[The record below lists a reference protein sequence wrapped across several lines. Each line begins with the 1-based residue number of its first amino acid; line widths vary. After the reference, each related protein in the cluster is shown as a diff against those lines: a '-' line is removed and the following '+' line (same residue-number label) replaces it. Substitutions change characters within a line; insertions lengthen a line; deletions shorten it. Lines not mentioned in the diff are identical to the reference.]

1 MKFLIRSFFKTLRV
15 VLGPV
20 VLLKERLSR
29 PAGVV
34 RAQATQA
41 IVNKQCESLA
51 LYQYKTCPFCM
62 KVRQEMARLSLR
74 IEKRDAQYDATN
86 RSALIA
92 AVGKP
97 KVPCLQITHDSGQV
111 EWLLD
116 SKAIMAYLQGRF
128 SDSSVSSVQA

>member
-1 MKFLIRSFFKTLRV
+1 MKIFFKALRIA
-15 VLGPV
+15 LGP
-20 VLLKERLSR
+20 LLLLWEFITR
-29 PAGVV
+29 PRGLV
-34 RAQATQA
+34 RAPAQQALVDA
-41 IVNKQCESLA
+41 SARSLV
-51 LYQYKTCPFCM
+51 LYQFKTCPFCM

-74 IEKRDAQYDATN
+74 IEKRDAQHDEKN

-128 SDSSVSSVQA
+128 SS

>member
-1 MKFLIRSFFKTLRV
+1 MKIFFKGLRIA
-15 VLGPV
+15 LGPF
-20 VLLKERLSR
+20 LLLWELITRPQGLERT
-29 PAGVV
+29 PAQQALVDASV
-34 RAQATQA
+34 R
-41 IVNKQCESLA
+41 SLV
-51 LYQYKTCPFCM
+51 LYQFKTCPFCM
-62 KVRQEMARLSLR
+62 KVRQEMARLSLT
-74 IEKRDAQYDATN
+74 IEKRDAQHDEKN

-128 SDSSVSSVQA
+128 AS

>member
-1 MKFLIRSFFKTLRV
+1 MKFFFKALRIA
-15 VLGPV
+15 LGPF
-20 VLLKERLSR
+20 LLLWEFITR
-29 PAGVV
+29 PKGLV
-34 RAQATQA
+34 RVAAQQA
-41 IVNKQCESLA
+41 LVDASTRSLV
-51 LYQYKTCPFCM
+51 LYQFKTCPFCM

-74 IEKRDAQYDATN
+74 IEKRDAQYDETN

-128 SDSSVSSVQA
+128 SS

>member
-1 MKFLIRSFFKTLRV
+1 VKFFFKALRIALGPFLLLWETVTRPQGLIRAS
-15 VLGPV
+15 GQ
-20 VLLKERLSR
+20 
-29 PAGVV
+29 
-34 RAQATQA
+34 QALVDA
-41 IVNKQCESLA
+41 SASSLV
-51 LYQYKTCPFCM
+51 LYQFKTCPFCM
-62 KVRQEMARLSLR
+62 KVRQEIARLSLT
-74 IEKRDAQYDATN
+74 IEKRDAQYDEKN

-128 SDSSVSSVQA
+128 AS

>member
-1 MKFLIRSFFKTLRV
+1 VKFFFKALRIA
-15 VLGPV
+15 LGPF
-20 VLLKERLSR
+20 LLLWEFITR
-29 PAGVV
+29 PKGLV
-34 RAQATQA
+34 RVPAQQA
-41 IVNKQCESLA
+41 LVDASTRSLV
-51 LYQYKTCPFCM
+51 LYQFKTCPFCM

-74 IEKRDAQYDATN
+74 IEKRDAQYHETN

-128 SDSSVSSVQA
+128 AS

>member
-1 MKFLIRSFFKTLRV
+1 LWEFIT
-15 VLGPV
+15 
-20 VLLKERLSR
+20 R
-29 PAGVV
+29 PQGLV
-34 RAQATQA
+34 RAPAQQALVDASTR
-41 IVNKQCESLA
+41 SLV
-51 LYQYKTCPFCM
+51 LYQFKTCPFCM
-62 KVRQEMARLSLR
+62 KVRQEMARLSLT
-74 IEKRDAQYDATN
+74 IEKRDAQHDEKN

-128 SDSSVSSVQA
+128 AS

>member
-1 MKFLIRSFFKTLRV
+1 MKVFFKALRIA
-15 VLGPV
+15 LGPF
-20 VLLKERLSR
+20 LLLWELITR
-29 PAGVV
+29 PQGLV
-34 RAQATQA
+34 RPPAQQALVDAATR
-41 IVNKQCESLA
+41 SLV
-51 LYQYKTCPFCM
+51 LYQFKTCPFCM
-62 KVRQEMARLSLR
+62 KVRQEMARLSLT
-74 IEKRDAQYDATN
+74 IEKRDAQHDEKN

-128 SDSSVSSVQA
+128 AS

>member
-1 MKFLIRSFFKTLRV
+1 VKFFFKALRIA
-15 VLGPV
+15 LGPF
-20 VLLKERLSR
+20 LLLWEFITR
-29 PAGVV
+29 PKGLV
-34 RAQATQA
+34 RVPAQQA
-41 IVNKQCESLA
+41 LVDASTRNLV
-51 LYQYKTCPFCM
+51 LYQFKTCPFCM

-74 IEKRDAQYDATN
+74 IEKRDAQYDEAN

-128 SDSSVSSVQA
+128 SS